1 MIASTSTSTN
11 VVPHPLRFLSKPTS
25 HSTTR
30 FLSLTLHSRGI
41 AVALSS
47 SSRTTPLKPTCHFNS
62 KDGSFELHEDEDERD
77 VHCEVQVISWRERKV
92 NAQITVD
99 ADTESVWNALTDYE
113 HLADFIPNLVWSG
126 RIPCPYPGRIWLE
139 QRGFQRAMYWH
150 IEARVVLDL
159 REVIN
164 SAWDREL
171 HFSMV
176 DGDFKKFDGKWSV
189 KSGTRSSTAILS
201 YEVDVIPRFN
211 FPAIFL
217 ERIIRSDLPVNLRAL
232 AYRAERNFVGY
243 QKLPVSENHLRKT
256 YAAINGS
263 SVKKINGAS
272 SESFKKING
281 ALCGSDKLPPAE
293 NKKEIATSV
302 SGSMLTSSSEVR
314 SNWGVFGKVCR
325 LDRPRMVDE
334 VHLRRFDGLLEN
346 GGVHRCVVASITVKA
361 PVREVWNILTA
372 YETLPEIVPN
382 LAISKVVSRDNSK
395 VRILQEGCKGLLYM
409 VLHARVVLDLCEYL
423 EQEISFEQVE
433 GDFDSF
439 RGKWIFE
446 QLGNHHTLLKY
457 SVESKMRKDT
467 FLSEAIMEEVI
478 YEDLPSNLSAIR
490 DYIENMNAS
499 KSSEVC
505 EQNTNSG
512 QQIVSSGSQKDDNSG
527 STEEVPHCD
536 VRCSSQQRSKVPGLQ
551 RNIKVLESELLKF
564 IAEHGQEG
572 FMPMRKQLRLH
583 GRVDIEK
590 AITRMGGFRKIAT
603 ILNLSLAYKHRKP
616 KGYWDNLENLQEE
629 ISRFQRSWGIDPS
642 FMPSRKSFER
652 AGRYDI
658 ARALEKWGGLH
669 EVSRLL
675 SLKVRQRSRQDNLAK
690 DKRSD
695 HTDSEMKTPLVRSIH
710 RFVQLKS
717 CNPSFK
723 LAISSSG
730 ILKILIMATTAC
742 FIIVSRNDIPIY
754 EAEVGVAAKREDA
767 AQLHQF
773 ILHAALDIVQ
783 DLAWTTSAMYL
794 KSVDR
799 FNELVVSVYVT
810 AVHTRL
816 MLLHDSRNDD
826 GIKSFFQE
834 VHELYIKTLLNP
846 LYLPG
851 SRITSSHFDTKV
863 RALARKYL

>member
-1 MIASTSTSTN
+1 MIASTSTN
-11 VVPHPLRFLSKPTS
+11 VGPHPLRFLSKPTT
-25 HSTTR
+25 HSSTR
-30 FLSLTLHSRGI
+30 FLSLRLHSRGS

-47 SSRTTPLKPTCHFNS
+47 STRTTPLKPTCHFNG
-62 KDGSFELHEDEDERD
+62 KDGSFEQHEEEGERE
-77 VHCEVQVISWRERKV
+77 VHCEVQVISWRERRV

-159 REVIN
+159 QEVVN

-201 YEVDVIPRFN
+201 YEVNVIPRFN

-243 QKLPVSENHLRKT
+243 QKLPVSENHLHKT
-256 YAAINGS
+256 YVAINGS
-263 SVKKINGAS
+263 SVKKINGAL
-272 SESFKKING
+272 SESFKKMNG
-281 ALCGSDKLPPAE
+281 ALCESDKLPPAE

-361 PVREVWNILTA
+361 HVCEVWNILTA
-372 YETLPEIVPN
+372 YETLPKIVPN
-382 LAISKVVSRDNSK
+382 LAISKVVSRDNNK

-499 KSSEVC
+499 KYSEVC
-505 EQNTNSG
+505 EQNMNSG
-512 QQIVSSGSQKDDNSG
+512 QQILSSGYLKDDNSG
-527 STEEVPHCD
+527 SAEEVPNCD
-536 VRCSSQQRSKVPGLQ
+536 VQCSSQQRSKVPGLQ

-629 ISRFQRSWGIDPS
+629 ISRFQRGWGIDPS

-690 DKRSD
+690 DKRSGD
-695 HTDSEMKTPLVRSIH
+695 HTDSEMKTPLRLYDSSPRH
-710 RFVQLKS
+710 SPLPCLGLFHMHFVYPDEEKERRL
-717 CNPSFK
+717 
-723 LAISSSG
+723 G
-730 ILKILIMATTAC
+730 VVYDTT
-742 FIIVSRNDIPIY
+742 
-754 EAEVGVAAKREDA
+754 
-767 AQLHQF
+767 
-773 ILHAALDIVQ
+773 
-783 DLAWTTSAMYL
+783 
-794 KSVDR
+794 
-799 FNELVVSVYVT
+799 
-810 AVHTRL
+810 
-816 MLLHDSRNDD
+816 
-826 GIKSFFQE
+826 
-834 VHELYIKTLLNP
+834 YIN
-846 LYLPG
+846 
-851 SRITSSHFDTKV
+851 
-863 RALARKYL
+863 

>member
-1 MIASTSTSTN
+1 MIASSTPTN
-11 VVPHPLRFLSKPTS
+11 VGPHPLRFLSKPA
-25 HSTTR
+25 TTR

-41 AVALSS
+41 AAALSS
-47 SSRTTPLKPTCHFNS
+47 TTSTPLKPTCRFNCYGA
-62 KDGSFELHEDEDERD
+62 KDGSFERKEEEGERE
-77 VHCEVQVISWRERKV
+77 VHCEVQVISWRERRI

-113 HLADFIPNLVWSG
+113 RLADFIPNLVWSG

-201 YEVDVIPRFN
+201 YEVNVIPRFN

-232 AYRAERNFVGY
+232 AYRAERNFMGY
-243 QKLPVSENHLRKT
+243 QKLPLSENQLHKT
-256 YAAINGS
+256 YIAINGS
-263 SVKKINGAS
+263 SVEKIN
-272 SESFKKING
+272 
-281 ALCGSDKLPPAE
+281 
-293 NKKEIATSV
+293 V
-302 SGSMLTSSSEVR
+302 SGSMLPSSSDVS

-372 YETLPEIVPN
+372 YETLPEVVPN
-382 LAISKVVSRDNSK
+382 LAISKVLSRDNNK

-409 VLHARVVLDLCEYL
+409 VLHARVVLDLSEYL
-423 EQEISFEQVE
+423 EQEISFEQIE

-457 SVESKMRKDT
+457 SVESKMCKDT

-490 DYIENMNAS
+490 DYIENQNVS

-505 EQNTNSG
+505 EENTNSG
-512 QQIVSSGSQKDDNSG
+512 QQTVSSVFQKDENYG
-527 STEEVPHCD
+527 LAKEVPNCN
-536 VRCSSQQRSKVPGLQ
+536 VQCSSQQRPKVPGLQ
-551 RNIKVLESELLKF
+551 RNIEVLKSELLKF

-590 AITRMGGFRKIAT
+590 AITRMGGFRKIAI

-675 SLKVRQRSRQDNLAK
+675 SLKVRKRSRQENLGK
-690 DKRSD
+690 EKRSD
-695 HTDSEMKTPLVRSIH
+695 HIDSEMKTPCISQDTQKWLTK
-710 RFVQLKS
+710 LKQ
-717 CNPSFK
+717 
-723 LAISSSG
+723 
-730 ILKILIMATTAC
+730 M
-742 FIIVSRNDIPIY
+742 DINWF
-754 EAEVGVAAKREDA
+754 E
-767 AQLHQF
+767 
-773 ILHAALDIVQ
+773 
-783 DLAWTTSAMYL
+783 
-794 KSVDR
+794 
-799 FNELVVSVYVT
+799 
-810 AVHTRL
+810 
-816 MLLHDSRNDD
+816 
-826 GIKSFFQE
+826 
-834 VHELYIKTLLNP
+834 
-846 LYLPG
+846 
-851 SRITSSHFDTKV
+851 
-863 RALARKYL
+863 

>member
-1 MIASTSTSTN
+1 MITSSSSSTTN
-11 VVPHPLRFLSKPTS
+11 LGPHSLHFVSKPAT
-25 HSTTR
+25 HTNAR
-30 FLSLTLHSRGI
+30 FLSLSLRVQFWGT
-41 AVALSS
+41 ALSS
-47 SSRTTPLKPTCHFNS
+47 TTRTPLRPTCQFNCYNA
-62 KDGSFELHEDEDERD
+62 KDGNFGQKEEEGERE
-77 VHCEVQVISWRERKV
+77 VHCEVQVISWRERRV
-92 NAQITVD
+92 NAEITVN

-159 REVIN
+159 QEVIN
-164 SAWDREL
+164 SVWDREL

-201 YEVDVIPRFN
+201 YEVNVIPRFN

-232 AYRAERNFVGY
+232 AYRAERNFMGY
-243 QKLPVSENHLRKT
+243 QKLPLPENHLHKT
-256 YAAINGS
+256 SVATNGS
-263 SVKKINGAS
+263 SVKKINGVS
-272 SESFKKING
+272 
-281 ALCGSDKLPPAE
+281 CQSDKLPPVE
-293 NKKEIATSV
+293 SQKEIASSV
-302 SGSMLTSSSEVR
+302 SGSLPTFSSEVS

-325 LDRPRMVDE
+325 LDKPCMVDE

-361 PVREVWNILTA
+361 PVRVVWNILTA
-372 YETLPEIVPN
+372 YETLPDIVPN
-382 LAISKVVSRDNSK
+382 LAISKILSRDNNK

-423 EQEISFEQVE
+423 EREISFEQVE

-439 RGKWIFE
+439 QGKWIFE

-490 DYIENMNAS
+490 DYIENRIAS

-512 QQIVSSGSQKDDNSG
+512 QHVSSGFQKDDNLG
-527 STEEVPHCD
+527 SAEEVSNCN
-536 VRCSSQQRSKVPGLQ
+536 VQCSSQQRPKVPGLQ
-551 RNIKVLESELLKF
+551 RDIEVLKSELLKF
-564 IAEHGQEG
+564 IAEYGQEG

-675 SLKVRQRSRQDNLAK
+675 SLKVRQRNRQDNLAK
-690 DKRSD
+690 DEGSD
-695 HTDSEMKTPLVRSIH
+695 HTVSPDVDSEIQTASKPCPISQDT
-710 RFVQLKS
+710 QKWLK
-717 CNPSFK
+717 K
-723 LAISSSG
+723 L
-730 ILKILIMATTAC
+730 K
-742 FIIVSRNDIPIY
+742 
-754 EAEVGVAAKREDA
+754 
-767 AQLHQF
+767 Q
-773 ILHAALDIVQ
+773 LDIN
-783 DLAWTTSAMYL
+783 W
-794 KSVDR
+794 
-799 FNELVVSVYVT
+799 FE
-810 AVHTRL
+810 
-816 MLLHDSRNDD
+816 
-826 GIKSFFQE
+826 
-834 VHELYIKTLLNP
+834 
-846 LYLPG
+846 
-851 SRITSSHFDTKV
+851 
-863 RALARKYL
+863 